1 MTTQKKV
8 FIGGLGALTPIIIN
22 LLVID
27 LTVLFVNLTVL
38 AVFGYLLRV
47 TVLFYL
53 GGLVAYL
60 HKDEKSPL
68 KIFEFGIIAPAL
80 LTALINANN
89 VEIPKVGQASAE
101 TTIGYNIFISSAYA
115 QTDTLIQKEPE
126 ILKTFSMPNESFLQQ
141 IGRGLFGFK
150 PKNVWFVVAGSFLEL
165 ADAKEQLKKI
175 NDMKKLYSAKIYKP
189 HGGDPHYRVVIGE
202 NLVLKSAQ
210 LIQKKAIAEGVAK
223 QATLWTFPGR

>member
-101 TTIGYNIFISSAYA
+101 TTIGYNIFIS
-115 QTDTLIQKEPE
+115 
-126 ILKTFSMPNESFLQQ
+126 F
-141 IGRGLFGFK
+141 
-150 PKNVWFVVAGSFLEL
+150 
-165 ADAKEQLKKI
+165 
-175 NDMKKLYSAKIYKP
+175 
-189 HGGDPHYRVVIGE
+189 
-202 NLVLKSAQ
+202 
-210 LIQKKAIAEGVAK
+210 
-223 QATLWTFPGR
+223 